1 MLFSIVIPTYNRA
14 KLITTTLYSV
24 LAQTYPNF
32 EIIVVDDGSTD
43 NTSQIVKAIKDN
55 RIKYYVKNNE
65 ERSAA
70 RNYGT
75 LRAKGGYITFLDS
88 DDIVGPNF
96 LSEALKMI
104 SKENNPEWFHLRY
117 EIKDSEDSSVIVDE
131 KEIYANDS
139 DLNRRLF
146 NEGNFI
152 SCIGVFLRQDIA
164 HTNLFEFD
172 KRLTTSEDH
181 ELWLRIAA
189 QYPLKI
195 NNIVCANL
203 IQHDSRSISTMNKDI
218 LINGKE
224 LALHLTLSNPA
235 NERFTKGNEGIIKSS
250 SYSYISLHLAL
261 TGKYKKE
268 TIIYLFKAIRHHF
281 SFLFS
286 RRFFA
291 TIKHLILTY

>member
-14 KLITTTLYSV
+14 RLITTTLYSV
-24 LAQTYPNF
+24 LSQTYANF

-43 NTSQIVKAIKDN
+43 NTSQVVGAIKDK
-55 RIKYYVKNNE
+55 RISYYLKKNE

-75 LRAKGGYITFLDS
+75 LRAKGDYITFLDS

-104 SKENNPEWFHLRY
+104 QQENHPEWFHLRY
-117 EIKDSEDSSVIVDE
+117 VIKDNERGSVIVSE
-131 KEIYANDS
+131 KKIYTNDP
-139 DLNRRLF
+139 DLNSRLF
-146 NEGNFI
+146 NDGNFI

-164 HTNLFEFD
+164 HANLFGFD

-181 ELWLRIAA
+181 ELWMRIAA
-189 QYPLKI
+189 QYPLTI

-203 IQHDSRSISTMNKDI
+203 IQHDSRSISTMNKDV

-235 NERFTKGNEGIIKSS
+235 NEKFTKGHEGVIKSS
-250 SYSYISLHLAL
+250 SYGYISLHLAL
-261 TGKYKKE
+261 TGRYKKE
-268 TIIYLFKAIRHHF
+268 AIVYLLKAAKYHFSYLFT
-281 SFLFS
+281 
-286 RRFFA
+286 RRFLA
-291 TIKHLILTY
+291 TIKHLILTH